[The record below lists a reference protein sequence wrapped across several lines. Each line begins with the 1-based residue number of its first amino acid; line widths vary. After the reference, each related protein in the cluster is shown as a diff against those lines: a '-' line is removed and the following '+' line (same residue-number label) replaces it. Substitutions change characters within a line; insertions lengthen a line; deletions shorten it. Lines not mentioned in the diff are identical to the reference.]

1 MGHVKSIIAAIA
13 CVLVGAALLSWRG
26 PSSPPI
32 TFAEGTPED
41 LQRLATQTWAEF
53 IASFPGRRDCI
64 DSVTVAPAL
73 ELGDRAAYAP
83 EDALVTVRVPGTAP
97 NLRASL
103 IHEFAHHLDHT
114 CPRVRRFRPRFLAAQ
129 GLATSRPWFA
139 GATWEQMPS
148 EQFADAA
155 VEIVL
160 GRTSWLRLHARE
172 ATLRELRSW
181 GAGE

>member
-1 MGHVKSIIAAIA
+1 MGNLKPIIAAIA

-26 PSSPPI
+26 PNSPRI
-32 TFAEGTPED
+32 TFPEGTPED

-53 IASFPGRRDCI
+53 IAAFPGRRDCI
-64 DSVTVAPAL
+64 GSVTVAPAL
-73 ELGDRAAYAP
+73 ELGDRAAYKPVA
-83 EDALVTVRVPGTAP
+83 ALVTVRVPGTAP

-114 CPRVRRFRPRFLAAQ
+114 CSRVRPFRRRFLAAQ
-129 GLATSRPWFA
+129 GFATTRPWFA
-139 GATWEQMPS
+139 GATWEQTPS

-172 ATLRELRSW
+172 AALQELRAW
-181 GAGE
+181 GTRE